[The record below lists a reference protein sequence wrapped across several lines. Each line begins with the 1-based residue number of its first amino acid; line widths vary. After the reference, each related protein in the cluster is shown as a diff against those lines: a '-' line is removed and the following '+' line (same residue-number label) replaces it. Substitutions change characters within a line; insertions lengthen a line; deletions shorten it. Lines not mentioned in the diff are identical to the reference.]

1 MIRDITIDQA
11 LIELK
16 RAEKALLALREARK
30 AVKVEQL
37 AQMSS
42 APATNG
48 DFSEQDIRA
57 AMSAPFV
64 SPYRKLRAINA
75 AAKRASLDLTRKL
88 ADLRAGR

>member
-16 RAEKALLALREARK
+16 RTEKALLALRQARK
-30 AVKVEQL
+30 DLVAESL
-37 AQMSS
+37 AEMYS
-42 APATNG
+42 APAGNG
-48 DFSEQDIRA
+48 EFSEQDIQA
-57 AMSAPFV
+57 AMSAAFV
-64 SPYRKLRAINA
+64 SPYRKLRPLNA

>member
-16 RAEKALLALREARK
+16 RTEKALLALREARK

-37 AQMSS
+37 AQMYA
-42 APATNG
+42 APAGNG
-48 DFSEQDIRA
+48 EFSEQDVQA

-75 AAKRASLDLTRKL
+75 SAKRASLDLTRKL